1 MPEQFAGST
10 IQTDVCIIGGGPAG
24 AALARRLRQLGHSVV
39 IIEKRTFPRSHIG
52 ESLINGVLPLLDVL
66 EIRTEIENAGFL
78 RPQATMLRWASAVE
92 RRQSFG
98 EPGFQVNRGRFDNLL
113 LQSAIALGAEIFQP
127 ARLLKLQRSE
137 NGNWHSLVR
146 YKAADLTIESS
157 FVADASGRTGVL
169 AGVKRRSSVKTLAL
183 YAYWT
188 GVPFAGPETRIDV
201 SDDGWFWGAPLPDGE
216 FNATVFIDASQYQ
229 SGIRQAGSLEAFY
242 ERLIAGSE
250 LLANCLSGLRISRVR
265 GCDATQFY
273 DDEPATPDTIKVGEA
288 AFSID
293 PLSSQGVQAAIGSAL
308 HAAAVIHTIR
318 LRPNHTELALRFYK
332 MRQGQSVALHR
343 QASEKFYGE
352 VSLLR
357 HSKFWRRRA
366 VDAGHNLIAAPAD
379 ELPAI
384 SLQTSLQ
391 VAPDVRFEVIPS
403 VQGDFIAP
411 IKAIVSPRLTQPVA
425 FLGGIA
431 VEPLV
436 ASIKK
441 PVPAG
446 QLLSA
451 WGEQMPGETAVAMV
465 QWLRENGILCSEDL
479 GM

>member
-1 MPEQFAGST
+1 MPEQIAGST
-10 IQTDVCIIGGGPAG
+10 IQTEVCIIGAGPAG

-39 IIEKRTFPRSHIG
+39 IVEKHTFPRPHIG

-66 EIRTEIENAGFL
+66 EIRSEIEDAGFL
-78 RPQATMLRWASAVE
+78 RPQGTIMRWAGAVE

-98 EPGFQVNRGRFDNLL
+98 DAGFQVNRGRFDTIL
-113 LQSAIALGAEIFQP
+113 LQSAITLGAKILQP
-127 ARLLKLQRSE
+127 ARLLKLQRSG
-137 NGNWHSLVR
+137 NGNWRSIVR
-146 YKAADLTIESS
+146 CKATDITIESG

-169 AGVKRRSSVKTLAL
+169 AGMKRRSSVKTLAL

-188 GVPFAGPETRIDV
+188 GVPFCGPETRIDV
-201 SDDGWFWGAPLPDGE
+201 SEDGWFWGAPLPDGE
-216 FNATVFIDASQYQ
+216 FNATVFIDASQYKK
-229 SGIRQAGSLEAFY
+229 GVRQAGSLEAFY
-242 ERLIAGSE
+242 EKLIAGSE
-250 LLANCLSGLRISRVR
+250 LLANCLRGVRVSRVR

-273 DDEPATPDTIKVGEA
+273 DDQPATPDTIKVGEA

-293 PLSSQGVQAAIGSAL
+293 PLSSQGVQTAIGSAL
-308 HAAAVIHTIR
+308 HAAAVIHTIL

-332 MRQGQSVALHR
+332 MRQSQSVALHT

-352 VSLLR
+352 VSLMR
-357 HSKFWRRRA
+357 RSKFWRRRA
-366 VDAGHNLIAAPAD
+366 VDSVHNLIDAPAD

-391 VAPDVRFEVIPS
+391 VAPDVRFEVIPI

-411 IKAIVSPRLTQPVA
+411 IKAVVSPRLSQPVA

-431 VEPLV
+431 VAPLV

-441 PVPAG
+441 PVPAA

-451 WGEQMPGETAVAMV
+451 WGEQMPGETAVAMAR
-465 QWLRENGILCSEDL
+465 WLREHGILCSKRA
-479 GM
+479 